1 MEEYSESEQSD
12 SEQSDCDFIIV
23 DQLTLYK
30 KPYKNYNVPKL
41 IKLPKGHDFEL
52 RGEMSVVYVDRSELS
67 YHNMETIIDD
77 DDKVIEFKLDPV
89 AKLGDGVFKL
99 GSCVWGQSNK
109 EYFLDSE
116 TGYRGGRKY
125 MIRSKS
131 MATELTR
138 KLRKV
143 LPGELLVDFLHVNNV
158 FRINEFKA
166 GDAEFKS
173 HYDTPFVS
181 KDKISK
187 YTILIYDTSC
197 NGPGLLNINGL
208 IIDSIICGDVYIFD
222 QRLIHSGK
230 APSYGIKKFIRSEL
244 LYRNRNEDFNPDC
257 AKLFNIACYFSK
269 EVNFREYSSDLFNK
283 TMQKRITPKLEV
295 DIKYLL
301 KSCRGVNFI
310 TNGNDYYF
318 RKEIKL
324 TDIAIVIIVD
334 YFNAK
339 KRLEEI
345 EIEEIPKL
353 DLGLITLEE
362 FNLEIYTKQNMIK
375 YEDAKFDYYIG
386 GCPFNEHECYITDHS
401 PDYRP
406 EFESAKHK
414 LSAQLIDK
422 SVCLFGKEIYINEKM
437 IVITKDYI
445 AFEGIYLDPLNFA
458 SCQCDLN
465 VPVYNK
471 INCLDSYNVPPIKY
485 ELMDN
490 YWKLSIDLFNNGFT
504 YGFTYDDT
512 VFFDQPYT
520 EETSPYH
527 YNSDPIDPID
537 PRILVPIIKIKSE
550 ISNFIQS
557 DVAGLI
563 AEYASEYRPC
573 YKKEQVKSV
582 STYTYNEC
590 NGEII
595 LYMKSCT
602 APTLSY
608 CPVFKTFIDKKT
620 KTISIAE

>member
-1 MEEYSESEQSD
+1 MEEHSESEQI
-12 SEQSDCDFIIV
+12 DCDFIIV
-23 DQLTLYK
+23 DQLKLYK
-30 KPYKNYNVPKL
+30 KPYKHYNVPKL
-41 IKLPKGHDFEL
+41 IKLPKGHDFEM
-52 RGEMSVVYVDRSELS
+52 RDEMSVAYVNRSDLS
-67 YHNMETIIDD
+67 YHNMETIIDH
-77 DDKVIEFKLDPV
+77 DDKKFVFKPHSIT
-89 AKLGDGVFKL
+89 KLGDGVFKL
-99 GSCVWGQSNK
+99 PSYVCYTQNEK
-109 EYFLDSE
+109 YFLDSE
-116 TGYRGGRKY
+116 TEYRGGRKY

-131 MATELTR
+131 MAVEITR
-138 KLRKV
+138 NLKKI
-143 LPGELLVDFLHVNNV
+143 LPKELLVDFLHVNNV

-187 YTILIYDTSC
+187 YTILIYNNYCDTA
-197 NGPGLLNINGL
+197 GLLNIDGL
-208 IIDSIICGDVYIFD
+208 SIDSIEYGDVYIFD

-244 LYRNRNEDFNPDC
+244 LYRNRNKDFNPDC

-269 EVNFREYSSDLFNK
+269 EVKFSAYSSDLFNK

-324 TDIAIVIIVD
+324 TDVAIVIIVD

-386 GCPFNEHECYITDHS
+386 GCPFDEHECYITDHS

-406 EFESAKHK
+406 KFESAKHK

-485 ELMDN
+485 ELMGD

-504 YGFTYDDT
+504 YGFTYNDT
-512 VFFDQPYT
+512 VFFNQPYT
-520 EETSPYH
+520 EENCH
-527 YNSDPIDPID
+527 HM
-537 PRILVPIIKIKSE
+537 LVYMSKVCEKLASVTE
-550 ISNFIQS
+550 IATEVADFIHP
-557 DVAGLI
+557 DIAGLI
-563 AEYASEYRPC
+563 SEYASS
-573 YKKEQVKSV
+573 YKPINKIDQIKTYNS
-582 STYTYNEC
+582 YTYNEC
-590 NGEII
+590 NGNLI
-595 LYMKSCT
+595 LMDKVLLDET
-602 APTLSY
+602 QFKY
-608 CPVFKTFIDKKT
+608 CPKFRTFIDKKT